1 MKLQTGTFAVL
12 PPGIY
17 TAECTGAE
25 IMDSEWGKNVKL
37 TYRTTVD
44 GEERRLTTWAKLR
57 VPVTAKAKLA
67 KVFAAHFGRQIQFD
81 PPEDLDTDDL
91 VGCRV
96 QLLLD
101 VESKDGA
108 DYNKVT
114 GFSAVQRSA
123 AAIDDGDPYVKE

>member
-91 VGCRV
+91 VGTRA
-96 QLLLD
+96 QLLVD
-101 VESKDGA
+101 VELKDGSTF
-108 DYNKVT
+108 NKVS
-114 GFSAVQRSA
+114 GWSAIRRSA
-123 AAIDDGDPYVKE
+123 AAIDDGDPYEKE